1 MFPDRSPDP
10 RNPVAGPRRETHHS
24 VVLKL
29 DQVDQSG
36 SAAGWHSVVPVSSI
50 GAGLARGYIGY
61 SVVPVL
67 LGRVWIRLGIIV
79 YMDNKNNKDNRN
91 RLDWTWVLP
100 ILWAMLI
107 FSLIIIG
114 S

>member
-1 MFPDRSPDP
+1 VSTFPGWAPDP
-10 RNPVAGPRRETHHS
+10 RISVAGPDQETHHS

-29 DQVDQSG
+29 DQVGQSG
-36 SAAGWHSVVPVSSI
+36 SAAGWHSVVPVSGV
-50 GAGLARGYIGY
+50 GAGWGLAYIVY
-61 SVVPVL
+61 SLVPVWCYI
-67 LGRVWIRLGIIV
+67 VMGIIV
-79 YMDNKNNKDNRN
+79 YMDNKNNKDNRD